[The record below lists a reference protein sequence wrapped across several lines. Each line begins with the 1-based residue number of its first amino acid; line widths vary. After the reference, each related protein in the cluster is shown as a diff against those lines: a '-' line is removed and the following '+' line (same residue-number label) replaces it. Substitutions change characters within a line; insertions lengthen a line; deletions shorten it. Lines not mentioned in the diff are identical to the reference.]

1 MHLRHRLAAG
11 ATLAAAAVCAAPA
24 AALAAGPVPPS
35 RQTRTFDCAGL
46 GSVTIVTPPASV
58 GDSWSAAQV
67 VGDGHLVPVAFR
79 YLAVDTTAGIVLG
92 DETVSHGMAHQH
104 QAATTCSSS
113 TQATLSDLMPADAPL
128 PDGTEP
134 SDDVTLSFIV
144 TAVAL
149 P

>member
-1 MHLRHRLAAG
+1 MHLRHRLAVA
-11 ATLAAAAVCAAPA
+11 ATVATVAVCAAPA

-35 RQTRTFDCAGL
+35 RQTQTFDCAGL

-79 YLAVDTTAGIVLG
+79 YLAVDTTAGIVLN
-92 DETVSHGMAHQH
+92 DETVSHGTAHQN
-104 QAATTCSSS
+104 QAATPCTSS
-113 TQATLSDLMPADAPL
+113 TQAMLSDLLPPAAPL
-128 PDGTEP
+128 PDGVSP
-134 SDDVTLSFIV
+134 SDQVTLSFIV
-144 TAVAL
+144 TAVAR